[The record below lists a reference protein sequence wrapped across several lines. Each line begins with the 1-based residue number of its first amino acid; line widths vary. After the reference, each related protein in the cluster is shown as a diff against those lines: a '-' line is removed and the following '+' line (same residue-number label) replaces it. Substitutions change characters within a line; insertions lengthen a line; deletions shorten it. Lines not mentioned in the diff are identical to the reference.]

1 MALKFHKPTSPGTR
15 GRVSLIR
22 ETTSKENKPY
32 KLLTSGKAKTG
43 GRNNQGKIT
52 VRHIGGGQKQK
63 YRVIDFKRDKISV
76 PGRVESIEYDPGR
89 TALIALI
96 AYKDGEKR
104 YILAPAGLK
113 KGDIIITSED
123 ADIKNGNCL
132 SLRSIPPGTII
143 HNIELKPGCGGV
155 IVRSAGASA
164 QLLAKDDDFAHVKL
178 PSLEVRKIPLD
189 CKATVGQISNID
201 HENVVLAKAG
211 RSRKLGKRPTVRG
224 TAMNPVDH
232 PHGGGEGRSPVGLP
246 GPQTPWG
253 KPALGYK
260 TRNPKKH
267 SSKFIL
273 KRRKK

>member
-1 MALKFHKPTSPGTR
+1 MALKFYKPTSQGIR

-32 KLLTSGKAKTG
+32 KRLVLKKAKTG

-52 VRHIGGGQKQK
+52 VRHIGGGSK
-63 YRVIDFKRDKISV
+63 RSLRIIDFKRDKVSI
-76 PGRVESIEYDPGR
+76 PGKVKSIEYDPNR
-89 TALIALI
+89 SALIALI
-96 AYKDGEKR
+96 AYVDGEKR

-113 KGDIIITSED
+113 KGDSVITSES
-123 ADIKNGNCL
+123 ADIKDGNCL
-132 SLRSIPPGTII
+132 SLRNIPPGTII
-143 HNIELKPGCGGV
+143 HNIELTQGCGGT
-155 IVRSAGASA
+155 IVRSAGTSA
-164 QLLAKDDDFAHVKL
+164 QLLAKDDTYAHIKL

-189 CKATVGQISNID
+189 CKATIGQISNID
-201 HENVVLAKAG
+201 HENIVLAKAG

-224 TAMNPVDH
+224 VAMNPVDH

-267 SSKFIL
+267 SSKLIL
-273 KRRKK
+273 KKRR

>member
-1 MALKFHKPTSPGTR
+1 
-15 GRVSLIR
+15 
-22 ETTSKENKPY
+22 
-32 KLLTSGKAKTG
+32 
-43 GRNNQGKIT
+43 
-52 VRHIGGGQKQK
+52 
-63 YRVIDFKRDKISV
+63 
-76 PGRVESIEYDPGR
+76 
-89 TALIALI
+89 
-96 AYKDGEKR
+96 
-104 YILAPAGLK
+104 AGLK

-164 QLLAKDDDFAHVKL
+164 QLLAKDDTFAHVKL

>member
-1 MALKFHKPTSPGTR
+1 MALKFYKPTSPGTR

-32 KLLTSGKAKTG
+32 KKLITRKVKTG

-52 VRHIGGGQKQK
+52 VRHIGGGQKQSL
-63 YRVIDFKRDKISV
+63 RIIDFKRDKVSI
-76 PGRVESIEYDPGR
+76 PGKVVSIEYDPNR
-89 TALIALI
+89 SALIALI
-96 AYKDGEKR
+96 SYRDGEKR

-164 QLLAKDDDFAHVKL
+164 QLLAKDDTFAHVKL

-260 TRNPKKH
+260 TRNNKKY
-267 SSKFIL
+267 SSKLIL
-273 KRRKK
+273 KKRK